1 MSSRD
6 TYVGVQQGDESA
18 LEQLVAVKG
27 KVVGHPGQ
35 AGGSQAGPE
44 VSEGIHG
51 QEALGVVVAIML
63 SNVLKVVGLTGPHL
77 WSCVSDSQ

>member
-51 QEALGVVVAIML
+51 QEALGVVV
-63 SNVLKVVGLTGPHL
+63 VLKVVGLTGPHL